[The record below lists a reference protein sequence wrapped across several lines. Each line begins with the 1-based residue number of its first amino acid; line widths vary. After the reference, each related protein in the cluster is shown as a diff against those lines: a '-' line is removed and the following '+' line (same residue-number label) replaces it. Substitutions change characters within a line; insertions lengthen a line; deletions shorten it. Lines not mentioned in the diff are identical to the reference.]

1 METRTILTTMKNE
14 GPFLLEWI
22 AYNRWLGFTDF
33 LVYTNDCSDGTD
45 LMMDRLQEMGI
56 VRHERNADFAEKG
69 PQKTAFRRAANHP
82 VIEKS
87 DWIITLDVD
96 EFINIHVGAGKLDDL
111 FLACPEANVISFA
124 WLLFGNNG
132 VVEYQ
137 DRFVTETFTKSAK
150 RFQKRP
156 TQALGLKTLY
166 RNDNLFQT
174 IGIHRPL
181 HPLESRRESINWV
194 NGSGKRMDAF
204 FLDKGWRAGGESGFG
219 DELARL
225 NHYSVRSAESFL
237 VKRDRG
243 RTNHV
248 AQDQGLEYWNNMNHN
263 RIEEKSIQSKIGEFR
278 AEYDRLLADV
288 EIADLRTKACNWHRN
303 KIVELKNQPNYGEFF
318 KQITSTDTA

>member
-1 METRTILTTMKNE
+1 MEIRTILTTMKNE

-56 VRHERNADFAEKG
+56 VMHELNANFAEKG
-69 PQKTAFRRAANHP
+69 PQKTAFRRAATHP
-82 VIEKS
+82 AIEKS

-96 EFINIHVGAGKLDDL
+96 EFINIHVGAGRLDDM
-111 FLACPEANVISFA
+111 FAACPGANVISFV

-166 RNDNLFQT
+166 RNDHLFQT

-181 HPLESRRESINWV
+181 HPVVGRREFINWV
-194 NGSGKRMDAF
+194 NGSGENMDTF

-225 NHYSVRSAESFL
+225 NHYSVRSTESFS
-237 VKRDRG
+237 
-243 RTNHV
+243 
-248 AQDQGLEYWNNMNHN
+248 
-263 RIEEKSIQSKIGEFR
+263 EEGNFS
-278 AEYDRLLADV
+278 L
-288 EIADLRTKACNWHRN
+288 
-303 KIVELKNQPNYGEFF
+303 PP
-318 KQITSTDTA
+318 